1 MDGVMHRSR
10 TMIPPTPAGLQWGEQ
25 SGGRLERGPMAEMFC
40 FLFVTGGFTDI
51 YNGHISNYMYLD
63 AVYCI
68 EIIPQ

>member
-51 YNGHISNYMYLD
+51 YTTDTFQITYTWMQFIL
-63 AVYCI
+63 
-68 EIIPQ
+68 